1 MASTRD
7 RGQAAEDAAV
17 AHLVRRGV
25 SIVERNFRC
34 RIGELD
40 VIAREGDELI
50 FVEVRSRADDAHG
63 DAAWAVGPR
72 KQRQLARVAE
82 AYLSLRQPRFDS
94 CRFDVV
100 AVTGD
105 DIEWFRDAF
114 RIGRI

>member
-1 MASTRD
+1 MVSTRD
-7 RGQAAEDAAV
+7 RGRAAEDAAV

-25 SIVERNFRC
+25 SIVERNFTC

-40 VIAREGDELI
+40 IVAREGTELI
-50 FVEVRSRADDAHG
+50 FVEVRSRRDDSTGGAP
-63 DAAWAVGPR
+63 AAVGWR

-100 AVTGD
+100 AVTGERID
-105 DIEWFRDAF
+105 WFRDAF
-114 RIGRI
+114 RIGDI